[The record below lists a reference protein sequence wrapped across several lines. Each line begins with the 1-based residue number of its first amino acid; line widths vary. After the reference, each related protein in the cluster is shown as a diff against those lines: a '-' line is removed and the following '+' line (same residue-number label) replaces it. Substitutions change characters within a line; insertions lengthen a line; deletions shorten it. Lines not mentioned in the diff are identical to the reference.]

1 MPWLSTSEW
10 EDFLARHPEA
20 HILQTAAWGEL
31 KADFGWEVHRCVADG
46 TGAQLLFRSLPL
58 GFTIAYIPK
67 GPVYGLQGP
76 GNEPRDSVDEPARE
90 QFWTEI
96 DALCRQR
103 RAIALK
109 VEPDLWQDP
118 ANGGAA
124 KPPPG
129 FRHSSH
135 AIQPP
140 RTILVDLQDDEEAIQ
155 ARMKQK
161 TRYNIRLASRKEV
174 VVRSSADVEAFYE
187 LIAVTGER
195 NEFGVHNAAYYRR
208 AYELFH
214 PRGDCELLVA
224 EYQHQRLAAL
234 MVFSHGSRAW
244 YFYGASLEEHRE
256 RMPTYRLQ
264 WEAMRWA
271 RARGC
276 LTYDLWGIPDEEE
289 HTLED
294 QFTHRSDG
302 LWGVYRFKRGFG
314 GVVRRAQGP
323 WDRVYQPW
331 MYRAMMWWLG
341 RQDS

>member
-1 MPWLSTSEW
+1 MPLLSASEW
-10 EDFLARHPEA
+10 ENFLAPYPDA

-31 KADFGWEVHRCVADG
+31 KADFGWEVLRCAAG
-46 TGAQLLFRSLPL
+46 ETGAQLLFRPLPL

-67 GPVYGLQGP
+67 GPIGGP
-76 GNEPRDSVDEPARE
+76 KWE
-90 QFWTEI
+90 QLWPEV

-109 VEPDLWQDP
+109 VEPDLWQEP
-118 ANGGAA
+118 AEGINRE
-124 KPPPG
+124 PPPG
-129 FRHSSH
+129 FRPSSH

-140 RTILVDLQDDEEAIQ
+140 RTILVDLREDEEAIQ

-174 VVRSSADVEAFYE
+174 VARSSADVEAFYE
-187 LIAVTGER
+187 MVAVTGER
-195 NEFGVHNAAYYRR
+195 NEFGVHDAAYYRR

-214 PRGDCELLVA
+214 PRGDCELLIA
-224 EYQHQRLAAL
+224 EYQHQPLAAI
-234 MVFSHGSRAW
+234 MVFSHGRRAW
-244 YFYGASLEEHRE
+244 YFYGASLDQHRE

-271 RARGC
+271 RDRGC
-276 LTYDLWGIPDEEE
+276 LTYDLWGIPDEAEPVLEE
-289 HTLED
+289 N
-294 QFTHRSDG
+294 FTRRSEG

-314 GVVRRAQGP
+314 GEVRRAQGP

-331 MYRAMMWWLG
+331 LYRAMMWWLG
-341 RQDS
+341 RQST

>member
-10 EDFLARHPEA
+10 EDFLARHPDA

-31 KADFGWEVHRCVADG
+31 KADFGWEVHRCVAEG

-67 GPVYGLQGP
+67 GPVGG
-76 GNEPRDSVDEPARE
+76 PARE

-103 RAIALK
+103 RAITLK
-109 VEPDLWQDP
+109 VEPDLLQDLG
-118 ANGGAA
+118 NGGNQ
-124 KPPPG
+124 PPPG
-129 FRHSSH
+129 FRQSSH

-140 RTILVDLQDDEEAIQ
+140 RTILVDLRDDEEAIQ

-174 VVRSSADVEAFYE
+174 VVRSSADVGAFYE
-187 LIAVTGER
+187 MIAVTGER

-224 EYQHQRLAAL
+224 EYQHQPLAAL

-314 GVVRRAQGP
+314 GEVRRARGP